1 MMKGKVIKIMEE
13 INVNEIVEIKQLP
26 EIYQQLDKVNQIV
39 IDKTKDIDDIL
50 NEISKLSDDEQ
61 ENKKQ
66 EIKKY
71 KTYLN
76 SMKNDLETKRKEV
89 KKAIQKPYE
98 EFESVYKDKALNVLD
113 DGISKLTN
121 TINTIETKQL
131 SKKVDELNTFF
142 NEYALYYHIED
153 IITFDSLPININLST
168 SLNNLKKQ
176 IQEYCE
182 KVSNDMIAISSEEFK
197 DEILLEYKNNGYDYT
212 KAKINVIDRHKKLEE
227 IQKQQEKAELEVS
240 EEEKVIQNVQTLCSA
255 PVELNEEI
263 DDENDLEIS
272 FTIKT
277 TKEIYQKLLKDKLQ
291 EFKQFLQENNI
302 KYE

>member
-1 MMKGKVIKIMEE
+1 MEE

-39 IDKTKDIDDIL
+39 VDKTKDIDEIL

-71 KTYLN
+71 KTYLS

-98 EFESVYKDKALNVLD
+98 EFENIYKDKTLKVLD
-113 DGISKLTN
+113 DGITKLTN
-121 TINTIETKQL
+121 TINSIETKQIQN
-131 SKKVDELNTFF
+131 KVDELVAFF
-142 NEYALYYHIED
+142 NEYALYYHVENIL
-153 IITFDSLPININLST
+153 TFDSIPIKINLST
-168 SLNNLKKQ
+168 SLNSLKKQ
-176 IQEYCE
+176 IVEYCE
-182 KVSNDMIAISSEEFK
+182 KVSNDMVAISSEEFR
-197 DEILLEYKNNGYDYT
+197 DEILLEYQNNGYDYT
-212 KAKINVIDRHKKLEE
+212 KAKINITDRHKKLEE
-227 IQKQQEKAELEVS
+227 MQKQQEKIELEVS

-255 PVELNEEI
+255 PVEIDEEV
-263 DDENDLEIS
+263 DNENDLEIS

-291 EFKQFLQENNI
+291 EFKHFLQVNNI
-302 KYE
+302 EYE

>member
-1 MMKGKVIKIMEE
+1 MEE

-39 IDKTKDIDDIL
+39 VDKTKDIDEIL

-71 KTYLN
+71 KTYLS

-98 EFESVYKDKALNVLD
+98 EFENIYKDKTLKVLD
-113 DGISKLTN
+113 DGITKLTN
-121 TINTIETKQL
+121 TINTIETKQIQN
-131 SKKVDELNTFF
+131 KVDELVAFF
-142 NEYALYYHIED
+142 NEYALYYHVENIL
-153 IITFDSLPININLST
+153 TFDSIPIKINLST
-168 SLNNLKKQ
+168 SLNSLKKQ
-176 IQEYCE
+176 IVEYCE
-182 KVSNDMIAISSEEFK
+182 KVSNDMVAISSEEFR
-197 DEILLEYKNNGYDYT
+197 DEILLEYQNNGYDYT
-212 KAKINVIDRHKKLEE
+212 KAKINITDRHKKLEE
-227 IQKQQEKAELEVS
+227 MQKQQEKVELEVS

-255 PVELNEEI
+255 PVEIDEEV
-263 DDENDLEIS
+263 DNENDLEIS

-291 EFKQFLQENNI
+291 EFKHFLQVNNI
-302 KYE
+302 EYE

>member
-1 MMKGKVIKIMEE
+1 MEE

-26 EIYQQLDKVNQIV
+26 EIYQQLDKINEIV
-39 IDKTKDIDDIL
+39 IEKTENIDEIL
-50 NEISKLSDDEQ
+50 EKISKLSDEEQ
-61 ENKKQ
+61 EKQ
-66 EIKKY
+66 KSEIKDY

-76 SMKNDLETKRKEV
+76 SLKKDLETRKIEI
-89 KKAIQKPYE
+89 KKSILAPYE
-98 EFESVYKDKALNVLD
+98 EFEKVYKDKTTKVLD
-113 DGISKLTN
+113 DGITKLTN

-131 SKKVDELNTFF
+131 SKKVDELAAFF

-153 IITFDSLPININLST
+153 IITFDSIPIKINLST
-168 SLNNLKKQ
+168 SVNSLKKQ
-176 IQEYCE
+176 IVEYCE
-182 KVSNDMIAISSEEFK
+182 KVSNDMVAISSEEFRG
-197 DEILLEYKNNGYDYT
+197 EILLEYQNNGYDYT
-212 KAKINVIDRHKKLEE
+212 KAKINVTERHKKIEE
-227 IQKQQEKAELEVS
+227 IQKQQEKVQLEVS
-240 EEEKVIQNVQTLCSA
+240 EEEKVVQNVQTLCSA

>member
-1 MMKGKVIKIMEE
+1 MEE

-39 IDKTKDIDDIL
+39 VDKTKDIDEIL

-71 KTYLN
+71 KTYLS

-98 EFESVYKDKALNVLD
+98 EFENIYKDKTLKVLD
-113 DGISKLTN
+113 DGITKLTN
-121 TINTIETKQL
+121 TINTIETKQIQN
-131 SKKVDELNTFF
+131 KVDELVAFF
-142 NEYALYYHIED
+142 NEYALYYHVENIL
-153 IITFDSLPININLST
+153 TFDSIPIKINLST
-168 SLNNLKKQ
+168 SLNSLKKQ
-176 IQEYCE
+176 IVEYCE
-182 KVSNDMIAISSEEFK
+182 KVSNDMVAISSEEFR
-197 DEILLEYKNNGYDYT
+197 DEILLEYQNNGYDYT
-212 KAKINVIDRHKKLEE
+212 KAKINITDRHKKLEE
-227 IQKQQEKAELEVS
+227 MQKQQEKVELEVS

-255 PVELNEEI
+255 PAEI
-263 DDENDLEIS
+263 DEEVYNENDLEIS

-291 EFKQFLQENNI
+291 EFKHFLQVNNI
-302 KYE
+302 EYE

>member
-1 MMKGKVIKIMEE
+1 MEE

-39 IDKTKDIDDIL
+39 VDKTKDIDEIL

-71 KTYLN
+71 KTYLS

-98 EFESVYKDKALNVLD
+98 EFENIYKDKTLKVLD
-113 DGISKLTN
+113 DGITKLTN
-121 TINTIETKQL
+121 TINIIETKQIQN
-131 SKKVDELNTFF
+131 KVDELVAFF
-142 NEYALYYHIED
+142 NEYALYYHVENIL
-153 IITFDSLPININLST
+153 TFDSIPIKINLST
-168 SLNNLKKQ
+168 SLNSLKKQ
-176 IQEYCE
+176 IVEYCE
-182 KVSNDMIAISSEEFK
+182 KVSNDMVAISSEEFR
-197 DEILLEYKNNGYDYT
+197 DEILLEYQNNGYDYT
-212 KAKINVIDRHKKLEE
+212 KAKINITDRHKKLEE
-227 IQKQQEKAELEVS
+227 MQKQQEKVELEVS

-255 PVELNEEI
+255 PVEIDEEV
-263 DDENDLEIS
+263 DNENDLEIS

-291 EFKQFLQENNI
+291 EFKHFLQVNNI
-302 KYE
+302 EYE

>member
-1 MMKGKVIKIMEE
+1 MEE

-39 IDKTKDIDDIL
+39 VDKTKDIDEIL

-71 KTYLN
+71 KTYLS

-98 EFESVYKDKALNVLD
+98 EFENIYKDKTLKVLD
-113 DGISKLTN
+113 DGITKLTN
-121 TINTIETKQL
+121 TINTIETKQIQN
-131 SKKVDELNTFF
+131 KVDELVEFF
-142 NEYALYYHIED
+142 NEYALYYHVENIL
-153 IITFDSLPININLST
+153 TFDSIPIKINLST
-168 SLNNLKKQ
+168 SLNSLKKQ
-176 IQEYCE
+176 IVEYCE
-182 KVSNDMIAISSEEFK
+182 KVSNDMVAISSEEFR
-197 DEILLEYKNNGYDYT
+197 DEILLEYQNNGYDYT
-212 KAKINVIDRHKKLEE
+212 KAKITITDRHKKLEE
-227 IQKQQEKAELEVS
+227 MQKQQEKVELEVS

-255 PVELNEEI
+255 PVEINEEV
-263 DDENDLEIS
+263 DNENDLEIS

-291 EFKQFLQENNI
+291 EFKHFLQVNNI
-302 KYE
+302 EYE